1 MPMANVYR
9 NVIKDYA
16 VTVVGTTAAA
26 QASVYGEGVALDAK
40 GYDDVADQYYGFST
54 DPTSIATN
62 LAIASIFHVGS
73 RYAQSKSNPDVDYS
87 TVKQEQDAFTDTVDD
102 VQAEADKGSILTTPE
117 SFSDTAQHVDNINKA
132 GKQIAEGQ
140 SVKVTPTQGT
150 PKPIQTTLD
159 VFKGVGTSKAVYD
172 AAKANGFSD
181 SDARYIVAL
190 AHFESMGTF
199 SPTIKNKHTSATGV
213 FQFIDD
219 TWKLEGGTTT
229 NRYSLSKQIELGI
242 KHTKNNIAFIE
253 ERTGVTLKGSQI
265 YLPHLLGRGGA
276 LEVFKAL
283 KENPNQSAREVIAR
297 FSDNPDKLMRINGI
311 KPDATISEAIN
322 GFTSKIDS
330 LAENKYGAIKGS
342 TDESTI
348 ATTKTT
354 INSSIDAPQPI
365 VVPKSDVFTI
375 EDRDSA
381 ALDTMKT
388 GKPIL
393 DNHDIQA
400 LEPKHSEDPFSDMLI
415 LEDSSEF
422 GMIKSDFKFKPSDD
436 VEIDINAMVEKIV
449 KSIETTSIPHAHK
462 SVRVKG
468 DKETAV
474 DLQPDPSITGE
485 WAMTPREWSKKSQEE
500 FNHRAY
506 TDKDGHTVQE
516 LKSDSLYV
524 RRTVDSNNKTV
535 SIQAARKGKTD
546 GSNLKGN
553 KPLETALDRIFSP
566 ERNYGYLSQVP
577 KGKETIDKLS
587 SNPDMIITSKATG
600 EDLTA
605 SQWQTKL
612 NQEQNNIQ
620 LLTKAM
626 STLAKCALKGA

>member
-9 NVIKDYA
+9 NVLKDYGA
-16 VTVVGTTAAA
+16 TVIGTTAAA
-26 QASVYGEGVALDAK
+26 QASLYGEGIALEAK
-40 GYDDVADQYYGFST
+40 GYDDVANQYYGFST
-54 DPTSIATN
+54 DPTAVLTN
-62 LAIASIFHVGS
+62 LGIASIFHVGS
-73 RYAQSKSNPDVDYS
+73 RYAANKNKPDVDYA
-87 TVKQEQDAFTDTVDD
+87 TVKEDQDTFIDAVDD
-102 VQAEADKGSILTTPE
+102 AQTEADRQSSLTTPE
-117 SFSDTAQHVDNINKA
+117 SFGDTALHADNINKA
-132 GKQIAEGQ
+132 GKQIAEGKA
-140 SVKVTPTQGT
+140 VKVTPTQGT
-150 PKPIQTTLD
+150 QKSVQTTLD

-172 AAKANGFSD
+172 AARANGLSD
-181 SDARYIVAL
+181 ITARYVVAL

-219 TWKLEGGTTT
+219 TWKLEGGTTA

-242 KHTKNNIAFIE
+242 KHTKNNIAFIKDE
-253 ERTGVTLKGSQI
+253 TGVTLTGAQI
-265 YLPHLLGRGGA
+265 YIPHLLGRGGA

-283 KENPNQSAREVIAR
+283 KENPNQSAREVISR

-311 KPDATISEAIN
+311 KPNATISEAIN
-322 GFTSKIDS
+322 GFTSKIDD
-330 LAENKYGAIKGS
+330 LAVNKYGAIKES
-342 TDESTI
+342 INESTI
-348 ATTKTT
+348 ASIDTT
-354 INSSIDAPQPI
+354 INNPQTT

-375 EDRDSA
+375 EDRDRA
-381 ALDTMKT
+381 VLDTMMT

-393 DNHDIQA
+393 DPHDIQT
-400 LEPKHSEDPFSDMLI
+400 LEPKHSEDPFSDILV
-415 LEDSSEF
+415 LEDSNEF
-422 GMIKSDFKFKPSDD
+422 GMIKSDIKFKASDE
-436 VEIDINAMVEKIV
+436 VEIDINAMVEKIIE
-449 KSIETTSIPHAHK
+449 SIETSSIPHAHQ

-468 DKETAV
+468 NKETAL
-474 DLQPDPSITGE
+474 DLNPDPSITGE
-485 WAMTPREWSKKSQEE
+485 WVMTPKEWSKKTQEE
-500 FNHRAY
+500 FMNRSHV
-506 TDKDGHTVQE
+506 DKDGHTVQE

-524 RRTVDSNNKTV
+524 KRTVDQNNKTV
-535 SIQAARKGKTD
+535 SIQAARKAKTD

-553 KPLETALDRIFSP
+553 KPLETAFDRIFSP

-605 SQWQTKL
+605 SQWQAKL

>member
-9 NVIKDYA
+9 NVVKDYA

-26 QASVYGEGVALDAK
+26 QASVYGEGIALEAK

-73 RYAQSKSNPDVDYS
+73 RYAQSKSKPDVDYA
-87 TVKQEQDAFTDTVDD
+87 TVKQDQDNFSDAVDD
-102 VQAEADKGSILTTPE
+102 AQIEADNGSILTTPE
-117 SFSDTAQHVDNINKA
+117 SFGDTALHADNINKA
-132 GKQIAEGQ
+132 GKQIAEGKA
-140 SVKVTPTQGT
+140 VKVTPTQGT
-150 PKPIQTTLD
+150 PKPVQTTLD

-172 AAKANGFSD
+172 AARANGLSD
-181 SDARYIVAL
+181 IDSRYVVAL

-219 TWKLEGGTTT
+219 TWKLEGGTTA

-242 KHTKNNIAFIE
+242 KHTKNNIAFIKDE
-253 ERTGVTLKGSQI
+253 TGVTLTGAQI
-265 YLPHLLGRGGA
+265 YIPHLLGRGGA

-283 KENPNQSAREVIAR
+283 KENPNQSARSVIAR
-297 FSDNPDKLMRINGI
+297 FNDNPDKLMRINGI
-311 KPDATISEAIN
+311 KPNATISEAIT
-322 GFTSKIDS
+322 GFTSKIDD

-348 ATTKTT
+348 TTIETT
-354 INSSIDAPQPI
+354 INSSINVPKPI
-365 VVPKSDVFTI
+365 VVPKSDVFSL

-381 ALDTMKT
+381 ALDTMMT

-400 LEPKHSEDPFSDMLI
+400 LEQKHSDDPFSDILV
-415 LEDSSEF
+415 LEDSSGF
-422 GMIKSDFKFKPSDD
+422 GLINSDIKFKASDE
-436 VEIDINAMVEKIV
+436 VEIDINAMVEKIIE
-449 KSIETTSIPHAHK
+449 SIETTSIPHAHK

-468 DKETAV
+468 DKETAL
-474 DLQPDPSITGE
+474 DLTPDSSITGE
-485 WAMTPREWSKKSQEE
+485 WAVTPKEWSKKTQEE
-500 FNHRAY
+500 FMNRSHV
-506 TDKDGHTVQE
+506 DKDGHTVQE

-524 RRTVDSNNKTV
+524 RRTVDQNNKTV
-535 SIQAARKGKTD
+535 SIQAALKGKTD

-553 KPLETALDRIFSP
+553 KPLETAFDRIFSP

-577 KGKETIDKLS
+577 KGKETIDKLT

-605 SQWQTKL
+605 SQWQARL